1 ENKWNALNTN
11 ETFFNDTK
19 VYPTYT
25 NDYLNIETDLTE
37 TSYKIYDLSGKL
49 INQDINQTKIDV
61 SNYSNGFYI
70 LQFSAGN
77 ASKTYKF
84 IKK

>member
-1 ENKWNALNTN
+1 
-11 ETFFNDTK
+11 

-25 NDYLNIETDLTE
+25 TDFLNIETDLTE

-49 INQDINQTKIDV
+49 INEDKNQTKIDV
-61 SNYSNGFYI
+61 SNYSSGLYM
-70 LQFSAGN
+70 LHFSADN
-77 ASKTYKF
+77 LSKTYKF

>member
-1 ENKWNALNTN
+1 M
-11 ETFFNDTK
+11 
-19 VYPTYT
+19 YPTYT
-25 NDYLNIETDLTE
+25 NDFLNIETDLTE

-49 INQDINQTKIDV
+49 INQNKNQTKIDV
-61 SNYSNGFYI
+61 SNYASGLYM
-70 LQFSAGN
+70 LHFSAEN